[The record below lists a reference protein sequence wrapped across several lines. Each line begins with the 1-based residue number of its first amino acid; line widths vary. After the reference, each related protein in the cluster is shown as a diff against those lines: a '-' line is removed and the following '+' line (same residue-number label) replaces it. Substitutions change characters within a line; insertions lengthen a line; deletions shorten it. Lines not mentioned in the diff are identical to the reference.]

1 PAEIAAVVIGR
12 LIEADHESLVA
23 AVAVKRNEGRG
34 RSGDDGTKFRRR
46 QAVDRRQARFVD
58 GRQNGQVVGL
68 VRAYDHGCNGRVRA
82 VGKKPQTKASWIPS
96 GGGNRSGVFG
106 GDVLPMLTNALRPL
120 IRKQCGGSR
129 MVRPPPIMTAHAAT
143 AQRHHRRAIVPNA
156 CRPSL
161 FSVAVSV
168 RLVDVVGSARR
179 CVLHLEVY
187 G

>member
-1 PAEIAAVVIGR
+1 
-12 LIEADHESLVA
+12 
-23 AVAVKRNEGRG
+23 
-34 RSGDDGTKFRRR
+34 
-46 QAVDRRQARFVD
+46 
-58 GRQNGQVVGL
+58 
-68 VRAYDHGCNGRVRA
+68 
-82 VGKKPQTKASWIPS
+82 
-96 GGGNRSGVFG
+96 
-106 GDVLPMLTNALRPL
+106 MLTNALRPL

-187 G
+187 GFRALAATVGLGLERDPLTTVERG